1 MISKGVEYS
10 LKYMV
15 EECGWDD
22 MEIVSVSGNY
32 CTDKT
37 SSHKLD

>member
-1 MISKGVEYS
+1 MNMISKGVEYS

-32 CTDKT
+32 CTDKNQQP
-37 SSHKLD
+37 